1 MPASDEVP
9 VDRSGDDASSY
20 SEDGVHG
27 NVSDAPPAEEPPAD
41 DADAGRS
48 AGLSV
53 QGAFDTLAA
62 YIVGLHSLVEV
73 CAEWSE
79 EERAGGHP
87 KMEARVSLIGDLE
100 TTARLLREQ
109 CAVTQVAV
117 LFSGPRGRVVDAN
130 GPLLANL
137 RSKIAELGL
146 FVDASRRILA
156 SAA

>member
-79 EERAGGHP
+79 EERAGGAP
-87 KMEARVSLIGDLE
+87 
-100 TTARLLREQ
+100 
-109 CAVTQVAV
+109 
-117 LFSGPRGRVVDAN
+117 
-130 GPLLANL
+130 
-137 RSKIAELGL
+137 
-146 FVDASRRILA
+146 
-156 SAA
+156 

>member
-41 DADAGRS
+41 DADGGS
-48 AGLSV
+48 
-53 QGAFDTLAA
+53 GAFDTLAA

-109 CAVTQVAV
+109 CAVAQVAV

>member
-41 DADAGRS
+41 DADAVRGGAGCCSLLGPSRAGCGCEWAS
-48 AGLSV
+48 AG
-53 QGAFDTLAA
+53 QPP
-62 YIVGLHSLVEV
+62 VEDR
-73 CAEWSE
+73 
-79 EERAGGHP
+79 RA
-87 KMEARVSLIGDLE
+87 R
-100 TTARLLREQ
+100 
-109 CAVTQVAV
+109 
-117 LFSGPRGRVVDAN
+117 
-130 GPLLANL
+130 
-137 RSKIAELGL
+137 L